1 MHHIYLFE
9 QNFLIVNMFKLC
21 TLNLFRYYWSVSQT
35 HWDRPVLRYILKT
48 RLKMVTWQTF
58 RESDVKTL
66 LFIVLGPDLS
76 QCSALWW
83 ADDSWGSPKLHSRR
97 SELRSRVGLQ
107 SGGQKKHSLS
117 LWCCRTTAW
126 KHWARLFLMFFTLSS
141 IIWYLTI
148 SSSHF
153 QVPQW
158 RCPSDHWSIPEGDH
172 IASAWRDKHGRDG
185 WTIRVAVVALLAAP
199 VRRRKL
205 LQCSQYSISPHKI

>member
-9 QNFLIVNMFKLC
+9 QNFLIVNMFKLY

-107 SGGQKKHSLS
+107 SGGQKNTAFLCDAAERQRGNIELVYFWCSSLS
-117 LWCCRTTAW
+117 A
-126 KHWARLFLMFFTLSS
+126 AFFGTWQSQVH
-141 IIWYLTI
+141 I
-148 SSSHF
+148 SKSLNGV
-153 QVPQW
+153 VPQITEASL
-158 RCPSDHWSIPEGDH
+158 RETTSLQPEGTSTDVM
-172 IASAWRDKHGRDG
+172 DE
-185 WTIRVAVVALLAAP
+185 P
-199 VRRRKL
+199 
-205 LQCSQYSISPHKI
+205 

>member
-83 ADDSWGSPKLHSRR
+83 ADDSWGSPKLPSRR

-107 SGGQKKHSLS
+107 SGGQKKQPFSAMLQNDS
-117 LWCCRTTAW
+117 VE
-126 KHWARLFLMFFTLSS
+126 TLSS
-141 IIWYLTI
+141 SIFDVLHSQQHSLVPDNLKFTFPSPSMALSLRSLKHPWGRPHRFSLKGQARTWWMNHKGGCGRSAYR
-148 SSSHF
+148 SSKA
-153 QVPQW
+153 Q
-158 RCPSDHWSIPEGDH
+158 E
-172 IASAWRDKHGRDG
+172 AA
-185 WTIRVAVVALLAAP
+185 AVFSVFNLAT
-199 VRRRKL
+199 
-205 LQCSQYSISPHKI
+205 

>member
-107 SGGQKKHSLS
+107 SGGQKNTAFLCDAAERQRGNIELVYFWCSSLS
-117 LWCCRTTAW
+117 AAFFGTWQSQVHISKSLRSLKHPWGRPHRFSLKGQARTWWMNHKGGCGRSACRSSKAQE
-126 KHWARLFLMFFTLSS
+126 AAAMFSVFN
-141 IIWYLTI
+141 
-148 SSSHF
+148 
-153 QVPQW
+153 
-158 RCPSDHWSIPEGDH
+158 
-172 IASAWRDKHGRDG
+172 
-185 WTIRVAVVALLAAP
+185 LAT
-199 VRRRKL
+199 
-205 LQCSQYSISPHKI
+205 